1 MIKVDE
7 DVPLNTWGFFQLSI
21 ELLDISGLARIHR
34 KSHDAIY
41 KYARN
46 PDRFPEGEVR
56 QDPLRRMLIQCA
68 DVVKLGG
75 ARGQAAVRV
84 VAAMFAA
91 LVECEVM
98 PREAVRPDCAD
109 VPGECLDDYP
119 PVVRLHEM
127 IREGAPLE
135 AVQDQ
140 FRVVVRELRETVAA
154 YTAERG
160 GQ

>member
-7 DVPLNTWGFFQLSI
+7 DVPLTTWGFFQLSV
-21 ELLDISGLARIHR
+21 ELLDITGLARIHR
-34 KSHDAIY
+34 KSHDTIY

-56 QDPLRRMLIQCA
+56 QDPLKRMLLQCA

-75 ARGQAAVRV
+75 SRGQAAVRV

-91 LVECEVM
+91 LADCEVM
-98 PREAVRPDCAD
+98 PREAVRPDHAD
-109 VPGECLDDYP
+109 VPSECLDDYP
-119 PVVRLHEM
+119 PVVKLHEM
-127 IREGAPLE
+127 IRDGAPRE
-135 AVQDQ
+135 AVEDQ

-154 YTAERG
+154 YTAMGG